1 MTNVKLHAGYAVQ
14 LAGLVALAVGAVLSA
29 HHLAIG
35 GSLLGGAAAV
45 YIGQK
50 IRTVAF

>member
-35 GSLLGGAAAV
+35 ASLLGGAAALHV
-45 YIGQK
+45 GKI
-50 IRTVAF
+50 IRTVTF